1 MQGMNKYEC
10 PALHLILFWL
20 PYNPPIEGRVLSST
34 PFTMYRIIIPTG
46 RIIVPQLISLHI
58 PCLLIGLFLLFSL
71 PLSQANVL
79 PLSPSSPHICGA
91 GGIAPVNLQDYW
103 TQEEH
108 CYDLAGSASG
118 SGGMM
123 TM

>member
-1 MQGMNKYEC
+1 
-10 PALHLILFWL
+10 
-20 PYNPPIEGRVLSST
+20 
-34 PFTMYRIIIPTG
+34 MYKIIIPTG
-46 RIIVPQLISLHI
+46 RLIVTQLIKPHN
-58 PCLLIGLFLLFSL
+58 PFLLIGLFLLFSL

-108 CYDLAGSASG
+108 CYDLAGSGSG